1 MKTQEHKTWFIAA
14 LGLSDRERMLLK
26 NITNLTRTRT
36 DNSYVL
42 NDEENVPNNC
52 NIIILNADNRE
63 AKAHWRTLAELPNPP
78 TAVYYVDTPPDDATQ
93 LFVLRP
99 IGPTKLL
106 NVLDAATQ
114 TIREVEQIWSKSNN
128 DAKPVNNNSVPTF
141 IDATGLRAL
150 VIDDSPTVCKQL
162 ELELRNFNIQAD
174 IAETAELGLEYLE
187 NIKYDIIFLDV
198 ILPGTDGYQACKE
211 IRKNP
216 KTKRTPVIMLTS
228 RSSPFDR
235 VRGSLAGCSAYLT
248 KPVDYGMFC
257 DTVEKYM
264 GTHIAIK
271 ARS

>member
-1 MKTQEHKTWFIAA
+1 MEEKKHKTWSIAA
-14 LGLSDRERMLLK
+14 LGLSDREWMLLK
-26 NITNLTRTRT
+26 NITNLTRNRAE
-36 DNSYVL
+36 NSYVL
-42 NDEENVPNNC
+42 SDKGSVPGNC
-52 NIIILNADNRE
+52 NIVIVDGANHE
-63 AKAHWRTLAELPNPP
+63 VMAHWRTLSELVSPP
-78 TAVYYVDTPPDDATQ
+78 TAIFYADTPPDDATQ
-93 LFVLRP
+93 LFLLRP
-99 IGPTKLL
+99 LGPTKLL

-114 TIREVEQIWSKSNN
+114 TIREVEQIWT
-128 DAKPVNNNSVPTF
+128 KPTSGTKDVNNNTGASIT
-141 IDATGLRAL
+141 TYGLRAL
-150 VIDDSPTVCKQL
+150 VVDDSPTVCKQL
-162 ELELRNFNIQAD
+162 ELELRNFNIESD
-174 IAETAELGLEYLE
+174 IAETAEQGLELLE

-248 KPVDYGMFC
+248 KPVNYGMFC
-257 DTVEKYM
+257 ETVEKYI